1 MIGQDLENFVLKSLR
16 CKVLIFCILLTC
28 INLIFLIYYSFKFL
42 TAVAAFLNLL
52 MYASDR
58 LEAFNFPN

>member
-1 MIGQDLENFVLKSLR
+1 MLKSLR

-28 INLIFLIYYSFKFL
+28 INLIFLIYSFKFL

-58 LEAFNFPN
+58 LEDVNFPN

>member
-1 MIGQDLENFVLKSLR
+1 MLKSLR

-28 INLIFLIYYSFKFL
+28 INLIFLIYSFKFL

-58 LEAFNFPN
+58 LEGVNFPN

>member
-28 INLIFLIYYSFKFL
+28 INLIFLIYSFKFL

-58 LEAFNFPN
+58 LKDVNFPN

>member
-28 INLIFLIYYSFKFL
+28 INLIFLIYSFKFL

>member
-28 INLIFLIYYSFKFL
+28 INLIFLIYSFKFL

-58 LEAFNFPN
+58 LEDVNFPN